1 MSDSTEIAEP
11 NRRKKIGKAIIV
23 SIKLA
28 LTAACF
34 WYLAHQ
40 LDLTSLARTIPQIH
54 FSWVGLAILVAALQI
69 PLIGLRW
76 FKILDALPGPRARRS
91 DAIAINA
98 ISTFFGQLLPS
109 GGGDAIRV
117 ALLSRLGRA
126 WKPGIISVIID
137 RGVAVEALFLCGF
150 LLLLLPSTLVTLGDY
165 RGIVLSVFGIVPAL
179 SLVALACT
187 PRIAS
192 ILGRWRLTEWA
203 GIVASTVFEVLA
215 KSRTGFTV
223 LLLAFAAHSLTIL
236 CVWCVGQ
243 AVDIPLSFKDA
254 AVLFVSMICV
264 TLLPVSIGGWG
275 LREVAVV
282 ALLGT
287 YGVAPEA
294 ALSLSVTFGVIV
306 ILSSL
311 PGAIVWAAYSPPQP
325 SRQ

>member
-1 MSDSTEIAEP
+1 M
-11 NRRKKIGKAIIV
+11 
-23 SIKLA
+23 
-28 LTAACF
+28 
-34 WYLAHQ
+34 
-40 LDLTSLARTIPQIH
+40 
-54 FSWVGLAILVAALQI
+54 
-69 PLIGLRW
+69 
-76 FKILDALPGPRARRS
+76 
-91 DAIAINA
+91 
-98 ISTFFGQLLPS
+98 
-109 GGGDAIRV
+109 
-117 ALLSRLGRA
+117 
-126 WKPGIISVIID
+126 
-137 RGVAVEALFLCGF
+137 
-150 LLLLLPSTLVTLGDY
+150 VTLGDY